1 MVQIG
6 VFDHIEH
13 LPGVPLDE
21 LYAKRLTR
29 LKALT

>member
-13 LPGVPLDE
+13 LPGVSLDE
-21 LYAKRLTR
+21 LHAKRLTR